1 MLELQWLLP
10 IVALFTLL
18 LFLWRRERR
27 ARLEIE
33 RARRQADAREKELEA
48 SQYRIDAFLQAVAV
62 SSGEGLII
70 SDETLSVLYTN
81 PRAESLFG
89 PWQTDVSIIS
99 YTRNQP
105 LEQLMIDARSNIG
118 DEPLERVVRIQERPH
133 RARVQ
138 RYGEIFGL
146 ALEDISEFQR
156 LSRARQDMV
165 ANLSHELRT
174 PLTSLRLL
182 SDTLRS
188 PAGSSPEV
196 AQDLLS
202 KIGAEVDTLEQI
214 AQEMLDL
221 AAIESG
227 QQVVRLVQLKLQD
240 ILEGP
245 LRRLKEQADRQEVEI
260 IVNLPIEHY
269 VLADRDQAE
278 RAVQNVLHNAL
289 KFTPGGTRITIEAES
304 DRVPDSVILLI
315 KDEGPGI
322 PPEDLERIFERFYRG
337 DRARNAPGTGLGL
350 AIARHIMRAHG
361 GKIWAENRSTP
372 QSGAVFLL
380 QFQVP

>member
-1 MLELQWLLP
+1 MFDLWWLLP
-10 IVALFTLL
+10 LILLTALVVLL
-18 LFLWRRERR
+18 RRERQR
-27 ARLEIE
+27 LLSLERTRRLVIQREKDLEDARQRSEKMLLASSMSSSEALIVCDRTLEIQFAN
-33 RARRQADAREKELEA
+33 RYAEA
-48 SQYRIDAFLQAVAV
+48 
-62 SSGEGLII
+62 
-70 SDETLSVLYTN
+70 
-81 PRAESLFG
+81 LFG
-89 PWQTDVSIIS
+89 VLRAGSSIIS
-99 YTRNQP
+99 YTRSQP
-105 LEQLMIDARSNIG
+105 LEQLIIDAVNASG
-118 DEPLERVVRIQERPH
+118 DEFLERVIRIHDRAHRVRVNRE
-133 RARVQ
+133 
-138 RYGEIFGL
+138 GEFLGI
-146 ALEDISEFQR
+146 AIEDISEFQR

-227 QQVVRLVQLKLQD
+227 QQVVRLERLKLQD
-240 ILEGP
+240 ILAEP
-245 LRRLKEQADRQEVEI
+245 LRRLDEHADRQGVEI
-260 IVNLPIEHY
+260 TVDIPVELF
-269 VLADRDQAE
+269 VLADKDQAG

-289 KFTPGGTRITIEAES
+289 KFSPEGSRIMIEAEAG
-304 DRVPDSVILLI
+304 RLPDSITLLI

-350 AIARHIMRAHG
+350 AIARHILRAHG
-361 GKIWAENRSTP
+361 GRIWAENRPTP

-380 QFQVP
+380 QFQTP

>member
-304 DRVPDSVILLI
+304 DRVPDSVILFI